1 MDSDLKLTTGY
12 RGWWPVVVAEGDVD
26 TADTFLFQAVLT
38 MALER
43 RAGWL
48 IVDLSGTRRFE
59 VLPLAV
65 LTKVRARAI
74 SKNGQLRVV
83 VADDAESILADLD
96 RVRWNIMSSVA
107 EATRWPSPVLQPVR

>member
-1 MDSDLKLTTGY
+1 
-12 RGWWPVVVAEGDVD
+12 
-26 TADTFLFQAVLT
+26 

-43 RAGWL
+43 QAGWL
-48 IVDLSGTRRFE
+48 IVNLSATRRFE

-83 VADDAESILADLD
+83 VADDAEGVLADLD
-96 RVRWNIMSSVA
+96 RVRWNITNSIGD
-107 EATRWPSPVLQPVR
+107 ATRWPSPALQPVR